1 MTAVVALALVA
12 SPGYSSESV
21 ADRQYRDLLERLKLY
36 RDGLEKSARL
46 LTLDDAIALGL
57 RNNPSLREADAGIQ
71 ESDWS
76 LVAIQREWWPSLR
89 GGSSAP
95 GVLGWTSS
103 SSSERVRS
111 VTGWNETLTVKTSQV
126 SLPALSL
133 NWEFLDPSRNSR
145 AQASR
150 SEIAARR
157 FLFLVD
163 ARRLILKSSRLISRF
178 RSNISLNSPIASL
191 SDKSPNSLRQA
202 SWLAMIPASATSCS
216 PSDSPC

>member
-76 LVAIQREWWPSLR
+76 LVAIQRE
-89 GGSSAP
+89 
-95 GVLGWTSS
+95 
-103 SSSERVRS
+103 
-111 VTGWNETLTVKTSQV
+111 
-126 SLPALSL
+126 
-133 NWEFLDPSRNSR
+133 
-145 AQASR
+145 
-150 SEIAARR
+150 
-157 FLFLVD
+157 
-163 ARRLILKSSRLISRF
+163 
-178 RSNISLNSPIASL
+178 
-191 SDKSPNSLRQA
+191 
-202 SWLAMIPASATSCS
+202 
-216 PSDSPC
+216 